1 MVKVM
6 EEKMEIKKDAHEN
19 RSESLARI
27 IVAGVG
33 GGGCNAVNRMIE
45 AGIPGIE
52 FIAINTDV
60 QSLMGSKAKIRVSI
74 GDKLLGGRGTGGNAD
89 LGYKAAEESAED
101 LYAVLK
107 GSDMVF
113 VTAGMGGG
121 TGSGASPIVAQIARE
136 LKALTI
142 GVVTRPF
149 SFEGSKRMQ
158 AADMGIVKLKE
169 QVDTLIV
176 IPNDRLLA
184 LSDNRTT
191 FNDAFTMG
199 DDPLRQGIQCISELI
214 TSPGL
219 VNRDFNDVRTIMSM
233 GGAAF
238 FSVGE
243 ASGDDR
249 ASKAAE
255 NAISNHLLDI
265 TLEGARGI
273 LLNVT
278 GSSLM
283 TMHDVSHI
291 AGLIKEVAHPD
302 VNLLFGATINP
313 QMGDTIRVTIIATG
327 FDQTDIRSSSF
338 RRIIQQSEQQT
349 GSEVT
354 AEIKKRPLMERYQ
367 TTYYD
372 PDNLE
377 IPAFLRKH
385 EDKS

>member
-1 MVKVM
+1 M
-6 EEKMEIKKDAHEN
+6 EEKMEIKKDVHEM
-19 RSESLARI
+19 RTESLARI
-27 IVAGVG
+27 IVAGIG

-60 QSLMGSKAKIRVSI
+60 QSLMGSKAKTRVSI
-74 GDKLLGGRGTGGNAD
+74 GDILLGGRGTGGNAE
-89 LGYKAAEESAED
+89 LGAKAAEESADD

-149 SFEGSKRMQ
+149 TFEGAKRMQ
-158 AADMGIVKLKE
+158 AAESGIAALKE

-184 LSDNRTT
+184 LSDNHTT
-191 FNDAFTMG
+191 FNDAFSMG

-238 FSVGE
+238 FAVGE
-243 ASGDDR
+243 AAGDDR
-249 ASKAAE
+249 ARKAAE
-255 NAISNHLLDI
+255 NAIANHLLDI

-278 GSSLM
+278 GSSQM
-283 TMHDVSHI
+283 TMLDVSQI
-291 AGLIKEVAHPD
+291 AGMIKEVAHPD

-313 QMGDTIRVTIIATG
+313 QMGDVIRVTIIATG

-338 RRIIQQSEQQT
+338 RRIIQSHESPSINEPVDNLQ
-349 GSEVT
+349 
-354 AEIKKRPLMERYQ
+354 KRPILDKYPS
-367 TTYYD
+367 TYYD

-377 IPAFLRKH
+377 IPAFLRKRD
-385 EDKS
+385 ENS

>member
-1 MVKVM
+1 
-6 EEKMEIKKDAHEN
+6 MEIKKDMHEM
-19 RSESLARI
+19 RTESLARI

-52 FIAINTDV
+52 FIAINTDI
-60 QSLMGSKAKIRVSI
+60 QSLMGSKAKTRVSI
-74 GDKLLGGRGTGGNAD
+74 GDKLLGGRGTGGNAE
-89 LGYKAAEESAED
+89 LGAKAAEESAED

-121 TGSGASPIVAQIARE
+121 TGSGASPIIAQIARE

-149 SFEGSKRMQ
+149 SFEGAKRMQ
-158 AADMGIVKLKE
+158 AAESGIAALKE

-184 LSDNRTT
+184 LSDNHTT
-191 FNDAFTMG
+191 FNDAFSMG

-219 VNRDFNDVRTIMSM
+219 VNRDFNDVQTIMSM

-238 FSVGE
+238 FAVGE

-249 ASKAAE
+249 ARKAAE
-255 NAISNHLLDI
+255 NAIANHLLDI

-278 GSSLM
+278 GSSQM
-283 TMHDVSHI
+283 TMLDVSQI
-291 AGLIKEVAHPD
+291 AGMIKEVAHPD

-313 QMGDTIRVTIIATG
+313 QMGDVIRVTIIATG

-338 RRIIQQSEQQT
+338 RRIIQPHETSSTNEPVDKLQ
-349 GSEVT
+349 
-354 AEIKKRPLMERYQ
+354 KRPLLEKYP

-377 IPAFLRKH
+377 IPAFLRKRD
-385 EDKS
+385 ENT